1 MNMKKI
7 LAFTLAG
14 AMIFSTPVLAAN
26 SPTADAIG
34 SGSSTSTDGA
44 GSSTSTDGAGSS
56 TSTNGAGSPTAS
68 VIAGSYSGGS
78 YSGGGSAWGD
88 AVAGVPDT
96 AVVGAAAEGKSV
108 GEYMNNAVT
117 ELPGLDEVTPL
128 GQGGQVIINGA
139 PSNQVFATLKPTI
152 AEVSLAK
159 AQAVALG
166 GKVLNVARIKAS
178 VSFETASVNFY
189 MPGVKS
195 GQNIQVYQLVNGQWN
210 QLTVSEIREDHVVVN
225 MTSLGTLA
233 FIEAAAQ

>member
-44 GSSTSTDGAGSS
+44 GSSTSTD
-56 TSTNGAGSPTAS
+56 GAGSPTAS

>member
-1 MNMKKI
+1 MNIKKI
-7 LAFTLAG
+7 MAFTLAG

-26 SPTADAIG
+26 SPTADSI
-34 SGSSTSTDGA
+34 
-44 GSSTSTDGAGSS
+44 
-56 TSTNGAGSPTAS
+56 GAGSPTAS
-68 VIAGSYSGGS
+68 AVSSSYN
-78 YSGGGSAWGD
+78 GGGSWGD
-88 AVAGVPDT
+88 AVAGVPDA
-96 AVVGAAAEGKSV
+96 AVVGAAEEGKSV
-108 GEYMNNAVT
+108 GEYMNNAIT

-189 MPGVKS
+189 MPGVKA
-195 GQNIQVYQLVNGQWN
+195 GQNIQVYQLVNGQWS

-233 FIEAAAQ
+233 FIEVAAQ

>member
-26 SPTADAIG
+26 SPTADDIG
-34 SGSSTSTDGA
+34 SGSSTSTDSA
-44 GSSTSTDGAGSS
+44 GGSTSTD
-56 TSTNGAGSPTAS
+56 GAGSPTAS

-88 AVAGVPDT
+88 AVTGVPDT